1 MSETNTTETTQ
12 AQTSETTQTAQT
24 ASQSKPSEA
33 TQTPQVA
40 QQSQPSETTTA
51 APSQEQPTQSQQAS
65 QSDSELQKQV
75 DMLHKELQLW
85 KLKSSLADRHLIP
98 HDFELVARLVTES
111 LSKFAGDVDKCVT
124 HIYTSSQYLFKS
136 QEQPKNHVDPEKE
149 KSDNK
154 TFIDGAI
161 KRLNRE
167 PIKL

>member
-12 AQTSETTQTAQT
+12 AQTSETTQAAQV

-33 TQTPQVA
+33 TQTA
-40 QQSQPSETTTA
+40 QQSQSQPSETTTA
-51 APSQEQPTQSQQAS
+51 ATSQEQPT

>member
-1 MSETNTTETTQ
+1 MSETNTTEQQTQ
-12 AQTSETTQTAQT
+12 TQPSENTQTAPQT
-24 ASQSKPSEA
+24 APQ
-33 TQTPQVA
+33 TTPQTEP
-40 QQSQPSETTTA
+40 QPS
-51 APSQEQPTQSQQAS
+51 PEQPQQQPIQPQ

-111 LSKFAGDVDKCVT
+111 LDKFAGDVDKCVT
-124 HIYTSSQYLFKS
+124 HIYTSSQYLFRS

>member
-1 MSETNTTETTQ
+1 MSETNATETTQ
-12 AQTSETTQTAQT
+12 
-24 ASQSKPSEA
+24 SQPSEA
-33 TQTPQVA
+33 TQTAPHQSEAQATQTA
-40 QQSQPSETTTA
+40 QQSQPSETTPTA
-51 APSQEQPTQSQQAS
+51 QIPEQPQQQV